1 MAEMPRSASPKHTAE
16 QQQLPSSPTMPSH
29 HQHQQQPAPLRTS
42 EHNMLGQ
49 AHSQP
54 FDSNP
59 DAPVDANYPMNNQ
72 YHRKFR
78 ASRNFKNPPQPHMCI
93 REKTIDGHE
102 LFINVLSWTRIANP
116 NDKNAPIPLFGGMR
130 VLPGSPRSP
139 PLVFAVMASPEVLKQ
154 AGRKCPDTPER
165 TNLID
170 LMCEFVEEMN
180 PGLVLSR

>member
-1 MAEMPRSASPKHTAE
+1 MAEMPKSASPKHLE
-16 QQQLPSSPTMPSH
+16 QQS
-29 HQHQQQPAPLRTS
+29 LRGS

-49 AHSQP
+49 PHSQP
-54 FDSNP
+54 FDNNGDGGP
-59 DAPVDANYPMNNQ
+59 IDANYPNNQ
-72 YHRKFR
+72 YQRKFR

-93 REKTIDGHE
+93 REKTIDGQE

-130 VLPGSPRSP
+130 VPPGSPRSP

-165 TNLID
+165 MNLID